1 MKKENRSLSH
11 LLLFTDACVKRKAEL
26 STEKSCGKR
35 TCEDQS
41 STNGMFLVEFLIHT
55 RFCMRGDISSVLCL
69 LKNAQSSVTKVERIA
84 LAHA

>member
-35 TCEDQS
+35 PREDQS
-41 STNGMFLVEFLIHT
+41 STNGMFLVEFLDTHA
-55 RFCMRGDISSVLCL
+55 L
-69 LKNAQSSVTKVERIA
+69 LHEGRHLIRIMSFEERAIQCD
-84 LAHA
+84 